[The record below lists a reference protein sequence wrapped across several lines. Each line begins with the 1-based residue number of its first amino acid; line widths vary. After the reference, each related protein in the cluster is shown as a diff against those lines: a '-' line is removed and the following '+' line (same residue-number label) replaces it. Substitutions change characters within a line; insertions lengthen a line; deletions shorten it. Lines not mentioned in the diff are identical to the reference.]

1 MYYQYFG
8 LTEAPFSIA
17 VNPRYLFMSDR
28 HRDALAHLLYG
39 VGTGGGF
46 ILLTGEVGTGKT
58 TINRC
63 LLEQLPP
70 DTDVAMIL
78 NPALNSIELLA
89 TVCDELG
96 IGYDPDKHTLKT
108 LTDKLQAYLL
118 ENHGKGRRTV
128 LLIDEAQHLGFDVLE
143 QIRLLTNLE
152 TNREKLLQIIL
163 IGQPELAQ
171 MLARP
176 ELRQLNQRITA
187 RYNLDPLNLDETGA
201 YIHHRLQV
209 AGMSPER
216 VIFPTSVVRGIYKA
230 SRGIPRVINVLCD
243 RMLLGA
249 YGRNNYRVDH
259 AMLSLAVKEVLGDQE
274 IDPVIWRWVGV
285 AAVVLLLGWAGGWLL
300 GKYAGSSVTDVS
312 RMVSEFTA
320 LPKDITPLTEETAAL
335 PEEVVVQPQDA
346 VVLPRD
352 NIELHQ
358 ENLELA
364 QNITEMQQ
372 DITGMHQ
379 GIMAPLTD
387 ITASSGEMAASPG
400 SITEPIT
407 IPFQKPSQETPAVLH
422 PGVEVV
428 PVPAARAS
436 DTKLD
441 LVAKQETD
449 DISSA
454 MLLPENAIERLWT
467 LHTGEQA
474 PETPCLKQAQKGLS
488 CFEGRVWAWDQ
499 LAAIDRPLALEVI
512 TPGGI
517 SAEVLLL
524 GVESQTAWVLTD
536 EGVVQVSRL
545 DELVPLWTGQYRF
558 FWRPPQSFELSLT
571 PGQESDVVATV
582 AQMFARLDAQPL
594 PLADRRFNRA
604 LQQRVRLFQ
613 REHGLVDDGVIGVR
627 TLIKLNEQLGID
639 VTAAQARHQLQA
651 VSEER

>member
-17 VNPRYLFMSDR
+17 VNPRYLFMSAR

-96 IGYDPDKHTLKT
+96 IEYDPDKYTLKT
-108 LTDKLQAYLL
+108 LTDKLQSYLL
-118 ENHGKGRRTV
+118 DNHGKGRKTV

-300 GKYAGSSVTDVS
+300 GKYTGSSVTDVS

-320 LPKDITPLTEETAAL
+320 LPKDITPLTEQTAAP

-346 VVLPRD
+346 VV
-352 NIELHQ
+352 
-358 ENLELA
+358 
-364 QNITEMQQ
+364 
-372 DITGMHQ
+372 
-379 GIMAPLTD
+379 
-387 ITASSGEMAASPG
+387 
-400 SITEPIT
+400 
-407 IPFQKPSQETPAVLH
+407 H

-441 LVAKQETD
+441 LVAKQETG

-454 MLLPENAIERLWT
+454 MLLPESAIERLWT

-499 LAAIDRPLALEVI
+499 LAAIDRPLALEMI

-517 SAEVLLL
+517 SAEILLL
-524 GVESQTAWVLTD
+524 GVEGQTAWVLTD
-536 EGVVQVSRL
+536 EGVFQVSRL

-558 FWRPPQSFELSLT
+558 FWRPPQGYELSLT
-571 PGQESDVVATV
+571 PGQESEVVATV

-627 TLIKLNEQLGID
+627 TLIKLNDQLGID

-651 VSEER
+651 VSEERSKQ